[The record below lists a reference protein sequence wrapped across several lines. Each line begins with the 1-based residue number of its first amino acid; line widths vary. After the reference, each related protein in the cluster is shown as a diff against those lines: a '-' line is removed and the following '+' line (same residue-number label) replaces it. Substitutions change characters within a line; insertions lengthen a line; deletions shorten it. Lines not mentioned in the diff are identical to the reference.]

1 MLLRTDALENGTMAE
16 TKPSPSLKEA
26 SATRKISKEELAE
39 LVKQAEQDEEARVAE
54 LVAPAVAEK

>member
-1 MLLRTDALENGTMAE
+1 MAE